1 MEPPAVTITDA
12 TEIILW
18 RALRNDNSQEARL
31 ALIEKY
37 LPLARSISKQM
48 YRNNYPDGV
57 EFEDYYHYAVTG
69 LIESVDRY
77 DFSLEASFKTFAN
90 YRMRGAILTGIE
102 HYSEVR
108 QQRGFRAR
116 QKERVSSMVNKT
128 DAQGSASVAGGTT
141 PGATE
146 VSVPASM
153 FSQLLNYTVEFAISY
168 LLDDFFFQSQTQLRQ
183 NLPYESFAI
192 RETQNRVNDI
202 VAALPIKEQQVIRYH
217 YYQGLA
223 FEQIAQLM
231 QISKGRVSQLHRMAL
246 QSIREVLQ
254 HQRDFDEFY

>member
-1 MEPPAVTITDA
+1 MESPAATVIDA

-18 RALRNDNSQEARL
+18 QALRNENSQEARL
-31 ALIEKY
+31 TLVEKY
-37 LPLARSISKQM
+37 LPLARTISKQM

-69 LIESVDRY
+69 LIESIDRY
-77 DFSLEASFKTFAN
+77 DFSREASFKTFAN
-90 YRMRGAILTGIE
+90 YRMRGAILSGIE
-102 HYSEVR
+102 HFSEVR
-108 QQRGFRAR
+108 QQLGFRAR
-116 QKERVSSMVNKT
+116 QKERVYSVVTNT
-128 DAQGSASVAGGTT
+128 DTSVSATI
-141 PGATE
+141 
-146 VSVPASM
+146 

-192 RETQNRVNDI
+192 RETQNQVNDI
-202 VAALPIKEQQVIRYH
+202 VAALPIREQRIIRYH

-223 FEQIAQLM
+223 FEHIAQIM
-231 QISKGRVSQLHRMAL
+231 AISKGRVSQLHKFAL